1 MASKHETKRTRQVID
16 QPAQGSR
23 ESREAARRTLAIG
36 SAAPIDEASAS
47 QWNKE
52 EEEGFAGALRIF
64 FLSHTFDPLTGEVH
78 TLH

>member
-1 MASKHETKRTRQVID
+1 MASKRETKRTRPVID
-16 QPAQGSR
+16 VPAQRSR
-23 ESREAARRTLAIG
+23 EVREAARRTLAVR
-36 SAAPIDEASAS
+36 SAVPIDETSPS
-47 QWNKE
+47 QWNT